1 MRAVIL
7 STGRASRFDPFTTAV
22 PKPLLPVGEK
32 AIVEV
37 IIDQLK
43 HHGFHHITL
52 VLSRM
57 THLVKAV
64 LGNGQKYG
72 LKVDYFEEEA
82 PLGTSQLLAM
92 IDHLD
97 GTFLVMDGEIL
108 SDVNF
113 RDVLRFHHE
122 RQAVATTVVRN
133 RLGKIDH
140 KFLDSA
146 SYSLRQYEDRPFFS
160 YEVSTGIYVLE
171 SSAVQYMIPAS
182 RSNLSESLQTLTRN
196 REKVA
201 CYPFAGIWYDMARA
215 EDFCFVHN
223 HLTKFRD
230 SIPFF
235 A

>member
-7 STGRASRFDPFTTAV
+7 SDGQSSRFGPFSSDL
-22 PKPLLPVGEK
+22 PKPLLTVGEK
-32 AIVEV
+32 TIVEV

-52 VLSRM
+52 VMSRL

-72 LKVDYFEEEA
+72 LKIDYFEEEF
-82 PLGTSQLLAM
+82 PLGACQLLAM

-97 GTFLVMDGEIL
+97 GTFLVMVGEIL

-113 RDVLRFHHE
+113 KDVLSFHHE
-122 RQAVATTVVRN
+122 RQAMATTVVRK
-133 RLGKIDH
+133 RLRKVDY
-140 KFLDSA
+140 KFFDTA
-146 SYSLRQYEDRPFFS
+146 SYSLRKYKDKPFFNS
-160 YEVSTGIYVLE
+160 EVSTGIYVLE
-171 SSAVQYMIPAS
+171 SSALQYMIPAPS
-182 RSNLSESLQTLTRN
+182 SNFSESLQTLTRN
-196 REKVA
+196 SEKVV
-201 CYPFAGIWYDMARA
+201 CYPFAGIWYEMGRA

-223 HLTKFRD
+223 HLTKFCD
-230 SIPFF
+230 SIPFL